1 MSALYLGVV
10 GEQGVEGK
18 RHLWYEWTSVSGGD
32 SSTVKLLVPA
42 DTVLN
47 LKAKRMIIK
56 SPGREAMEIPFGG
69 LALESLMGQ
78 QSGMGI
84 DLENLASTIEKEAGT
99 GRKFE
104 VLEKS
109 TQRIAGKRV
118 ETEHLRLTDLNGR
131 VIELWLSDRVPF
143 FSLVR
148 ITAEGLEVNLNDWGN
163 TGALSRIGE
172 NYRSLNLKGLLE
184 GLRQLK

>member
-1 MSALYLGVV
+1 LSALYLGVV
-10 GEQGVEGK
+10 GEQSVEGK
-18 RHLWYEWTSVSGGD
+18 RHLWYEWTSVTGGD

-78 QSGMGI
+78 QSGLGI
-84 DLENLASTIEKEAGT
+84 DLEDLASTIEKEAGT
-99 GRKFE
+99 GRKIE

-109 TQRIAGKRV
+109 AQRIAGKPL

-148 ITAEGLEVNLNDWGN
+148 LAAEELEVNLNDWGN

-172 NYRSLNLKGLLE
+172 NYRSVDLKGLLE
-184 GLRQLK
+184 GLRQQK